1 MTFNFPSRWP
11 NITIKLGSFAVNVP
25 CMFTIVRLSQGV
37 LGLENK
43 LKKAHQ
49 HWEGLKEMNYVNYSR
64 KLCFIYKKQLS
75 PWFTCTVSAMS
86 SIHCSFSPWDAA
98 ATIRALL
105 PSQILKQKSAPIL
118 GSLSTTCKSGTASCP
133 CTRNC
138 NPGVVVLL
146 AYSSRSENYEKSV
159 VTSLTT
165 QHYLWLE
172 TNQHRKLNEEN
183 YYNETLRDL
192 FK

>member
-1 MTFNFPSRWP
+1 MRDDYKTKIKVWPHVWKIIFLVKYSVCNFIWNYPLWSKIQSWAVLFSRTDSIRSQNRTKRSLFDSQVWMTFNFPSRWP

-105 PSQILKQKSAPIL
+105 PS
-118 GSLSTTCKSGTASCP
+118 
-133 CTRNC
+133 
-138 NPGVVVLL
+138 
-146 AYSSRSENYEKSV
+146 
-159 VTSLTT
+159 
-165 QHYLWLE
+165 
-172 TNQHRKLNEEN
+172 
-183 YYNETLRDL
+183 
-192 FK
+192 